1 MPEALTRPVCRLK
14 RLRFVSL
21 LSAFFPTRS
30 CSGNGRG
37 VREKGER
44 EDFLLS
50 VRFSSFQPH
59 RMPLRSK
66 ISASSPVRNRYSQST
81 GSNGVPDSNASFDV
95 LAERLL
101 QRLCLTADF
110 RNGFLKTVDAT
121 VNGLS
126 CANKTRIQNL
136 CLVLLRSIPD
146 SELSG
151 NLRLIEKLLS
161 VAAVLLRSVPQ
172 DGALFES
179 ETQSLLQAMLENEAE
194 LTRIY
199 RTHQQQS
206 GLNALV
212 LLSGFYAA
220 VQNNR
225 DEPQTAAFGRLL
237 FVRHSFFAFVAST
250 STTTL
255 LRTLTI
261 VRVFPQE
268 KSPVRLFLSPA
279 VFAPVFHSRLHGQ
292 PLSFVNALPHIE
304 TPVTRDGKLLRLLK
318 QAGLV
323 GATHRVRRWTDA
335 GRSTVESLWELRR
348 AVVRRLFTLVTS
360 ETAAVLHGAAYDFLQ
375 LESDAQRVIAAP
387 GSSGELKSTSKTPA
401 PEVLCHPVMNG
412 AVAGVGLPSW
422 ANAVL
427 VRALARVDE
436 TVKTDHCIR
445 HFFVIELETQ
455 DNIRV
460 ASASKNLPKT
470 PSEPVDSRTEFLS
483 ALNRTLETETADRHF
498 LPALPAGLFVPARL
512 FATPPVLWLAPL
524 EALGLAVTCT
534 RPKAT
539 VTPFEEK
546 EGTSLPS
553 RLKESHPCEPGVLFP
568 FFDSVG
574 TARWWLEQ
582 IGERSHTNGEQ
593 ASRRRLLK
601 HFLLTDVMA
610 RLLRILV
617 LQAHHADQSV
627 GHRILGQTAA
637 LADTPTSQ
645 TLQRELKKFLP
656 VQHFRKVCA
665 ASFAEL
671 AHGFLAHNL
680 QHKGRTDVATG
691 LEAVIEAQKR
701 QLASARSKRL
711 KRIATRPDP

>member
-1 MPEALTRPVCRLK
+1 
-14 RLRFVSL
+14 
-21 LSAFFPTRS
+21 
-30 CSGNGRG
+30 
-37 VREKGER
+37 
-44 EDFLLS
+44 
-50 VRFSSFQPH
+50 
-59 RMPLRSK
+59 MPLRPK

-110 RNGFLKTVDAT
+110 RNGFLKTMDAAL
-121 VNGLS
+121 NGLS
-126 CANKTRIQNL
+126 CADKTRIQNL

-172 DGALFES
+172 DGALFDA
-179 ETQSLLQAMLENEAE
+179 ETQSLLQAMFENEVE

-199 RTHQQQS
+199 RTHQRS

-220 VQNNR
+220 VQTNR

-268 KSPVRLFLSPA
+268 KSPVRLFLSPEF
-279 VFAPVFHSRLHGQ
+279 FAPVFHSHLHSH
-292 PLSFVNALPHIE
+292 PLSFVNDLPHTTAPASRVRE
-304 TPVTRDGKLLRLLK
+304 LLQLLSH
-318 QAGLV
+318 AGLV

-335 GRSTVESLWELRR
+335 GRLTVESLWELRR
-348 AVVRRLFTLVTS
+348 ASVRRLFSLVTS
-360 ETAAVLHGAAYDFLQ
+360 ETAAALHDAAFDFLQ
-375 LESDAQRVIAAP
+375 LESDSESIIEAP
-387 GSSGELKSTSKTPA
+387 GSSGESKSTSKTPA

-427 VRALARVDE
+427 VRALGRVDE
-436 TVKTDHCIR
+436 AVRTDHCAR
-445 HFFVIELETQ
+445 RFFIIGHETQ
-455 DNIRV
+455 ANIRV
-460 ASASKNLPKT
+460 AAASENLFQT
-470 PSEPVDSRTEFLS
+470 PSKPVGSRTEFLS
-483 ALNRTLETETADRHF
+483 ALNRTLETKTVDRHF
-498 LPALPAGLFVPARL
+498 LPELPAGLFVPARF

-534 RPKAT
+534 RASAT
-539 VTPFEEK
+539 VTSLEEK
-546 EGTSLPS
+546 EETSPQP
-553 RLKESHPCEPGVLFP
+553 RFKESHPFESGVLFP

-574 TARWWLEQ
+574 TARLWLEQ

-637 LADTPTSQ
+637 LADTPMSE

-671 AHGFLAHNL
+671 AHGFLAHDL

-711 KRIATRPDP
+711 KRIAARPDP

>member
-1 MPEALTRPVCRLK
+1 
-14 RLRFVSL
+14 
-21 LSAFFPTRS
+21 
-30 CSGNGRG
+30 
-37 VREKGER
+37 
-44 EDFLLS
+44 
-50 VRFSSFQPH
+50 
-59 RMPLRSK
+59 MPLRPK

-110 RNGFLKTVDAT
+110 RNGFLKTMDAAL
-121 VNGLS
+121 NGLS
-126 CANKTRIQNL
+126 CADKTRIQNL

-172 DGALFES
+172 DGALFDA
-179 ETQSLLQAMLENEAE
+179 ETQSLLQAMLENEVE

-199 RTHQQQS
+199 RTHQRS

-220 VQNNR
+220 VQTNR

-237 FVRHSFFAFVAST
+237 FVRHSFFAFVSST

-268 KSPVRLFLSPA
+268 KSPVRLFLSPEF
-279 VFAPVFHSRLHGQ
+279 FAPIFHSHLHSH
-292 PLSFVNALPHIE
+292 PLSFVNDLPHTNAPASRE
-304 TPVTRDGKLLRLLK
+304 RELLQLLSH
-318 QAGLV
+318 AGLV

-335 GRSTVESLWELRR
+335 GRLTVESLWELRR

-360 ETAAVLHGAAYDFLQ
+360 ETAAALHGAAYDFLQ

-427 VRALARVDE
+427 VRALTRVNE
-436 TVKTDHCIR
+436 AVRTDHCAR
-445 HFFVIELETQ
+445 RFFVIGLKPQ

-460 ASASKNLPKT
+460 ASASDNLSQT
-470 PSEPVDSRTEFLS
+470 LSESVGSCAEFLS
-483 ALNRTLETETADRHF
+483 VLNKTLETKTADRHF
-498 LPALPAGLFVPARL
+498 LPELPAGLFVPARF

-534 RPKAT
+534 RASAT
-539 VTPFEEK
+539 VTSLEEK
-546 EGTSLPS
+546 EETSPQP
-553 RLKESHPCEPGVLFP
+553 RFKESHPFESGVLFP

-637 LADTPTSQ
+637 LADTPTSE

-711 KRIATRPDP
+711 KRIAARPDP

>member
-1 MPEALTRPVCRLK
+1 
-14 RLRFVSL
+14 
-21 LSAFFPTRS
+21 
-30 CSGNGRG
+30 
-37 VREKGER
+37 
-44 EDFLLS
+44 
-50 VRFSSFQPH
+50 
-59 RMPLRSK
+59 MPLRSK

-110 RNGFLKTVDAT
+110 RNGFLKTMDAAL
-121 VNGLS
+121 NGLC
-126 CANKTRIQNL
+126 CADKTRIQNL

-151 NLRLIEKLLS
+151 NLLLIEKLLS
-161 VAAVLLRSVPQ
+161 VSAVLLRSVPQ
-172 DGALFES
+172 DGALFDA

-199 RTHQQQS
+199 RTHQRS

-268 KSPVRLFLSPA
+268 KSPVRLFLSPEF
-279 VFAPVFHSRLHGQ
+279 FAPVFHSHLHSH
-292 PLSFVNALPHIE
+292 PLSFVNDLPHTNVPASRVRE
-304 TPVTRDGKLLRLLK
+304 LLQLLSH
-318 QAGLV
+318 AGLV

-335 GRSTVESLWELRR
+335 GRLTVESLWELRR

-360 ETAAVLHGAAYDFLQ
+360 ETAAALHGAAYDFLQ

-460 ASASKNLPKT
+460 ASASENLFQT
-470 PSEPVDSRTEFLS
+470 PSKPVGSRTEFLS
-483 ALNRTLETETADRHF
+483 ALNRTLETKTVDRHF
-498 LPALPAGLFVPARL
+498 LPELPAGLFVPARF
-512 FATPPVLWLAPL
+512 FATPPALWLAPL

-539 VTPFEEK
+539 VTPYEEK

-637 LADTPTSQ
+637 LADTPMSE

-671 AHGFLAHNL
+671 AHGFLAHDL

-711 KRIATRPDP
+711 KRIAARPDP

>member
-1 MPEALTRPVCRLK
+1 
-14 RLRFVSL
+14 
-21 LSAFFPTRS
+21 
-30 CSGNGRG
+30 
-37 VREKGER
+37 
-44 EDFLLS
+44 
-50 VRFSSFQPH
+50 
-59 RMPLRSK
+59 MPLRPK
-66 ISASSPVRNRYSQST
+66 ISVFSPVRSRHFLTNDLIGES
-81 GSNGVPDSNASFDV
+81 DSKASFDV

-172 DGALFES
+172 DSALFES

-199 RTHQQQS
+199 RTHQQRS

-304 TPVTRDGKLLRLLK
+304 TPVTRDGELLRLLK

-335 GRSTVESLWELRR
+335 GRLTVESLWELRR

-360 ETAAVLHGAAYDFLQ
+360 ETAAALHGAAYDFLQ

-387 GSSGELKSTSKTPA
+387 GSSGELKSTSETPA

-637 LADTPTSQ
+637 LADTPTSE

-671 AHGFLAHNL
+671 AHGFLAHDL

-711 KRIATRPDP
+711 KRIAARPDP

>member
-1 MPEALTRPVCRLK
+1 
-14 RLRFVSL
+14 
-21 LSAFFPTRS
+21 
-30 CSGNGRG
+30 
-37 VREKGER
+37 
-44 EDFLLS
+44 
-50 VRFSSFQPH
+50 
-59 RMPLRSK
+59 MPLRPK
-66 ISASSPVRNRYSQST
+66 ISVFSPVRSRHFLTNDLIGES
-81 GSNGVPDSNASFDV
+81 DSKTSFDV

-110 RNGFLKTVDAT
+110 RNGFLKTMDAAL
-121 VNGLS
+121 NGLC
-126 CANKTRIQNL
+126 CADKTRIQNL

-146 SELSG
+146 SELSS
-151 NLRLIEKLLS
+151 NLRLIEKLLFL
-161 VAAVLLRSVPQ
+161 VVVLLRSVPQ
-172 DGALFES
+172 DGALFDA

-199 RTHQQQS
+199 RTHQRS

-268 KSPVRLFLSPA
+268 KSPVRLFLSPEF
-279 VFAPVFHSRLHGQ
+279 FAPVFHSHLHSH
-292 PLSFVNALPHIE
+292 PLSFVNDLPHTNAPASRVRE
-304 TPVTRDGKLLRLLK
+304 LLQLLSH
-318 QAGLV
+318 AGLV

-335 GRSTVESLWELRR
+335 GRLTVESLWELRR
-348 AVVRRLFTLVTS
+348 ASVRRLFSLVTS
-360 ETAAVLHGAAYDFLQ
+360 ETAAALHDAAYDFLQ
-375 LESDAQRVIAAP
+375 LESDSESIIEAP
-387 GSSGELKSTSKTPA
+387 GSSGESKSTSKTPA

-470 PSEPVDSRTEFLS
+470 PSEPVGSRTEFLS
-483 ALNRTLETETADRHF
+483 ALNRTLETKTVDRHF
-498 LPALPAGLFVPARL
+498 LPELPAGLFVPARF

-539 VTPFEEK
+539 VTPFEDK
-546 EGTSLPS
+546 EETSPQP
-553 RLKESHPCEPGVLFP
+553 RFKESHPCEPGVLFP

-574 TARWWLEQ
+574 TARWWLE
-582 IGERSHTNGEQ
+582 
-593 ASRRRLLK
+593 
-601 HFLLTDVMA
+601 
-610 RLLRILV
+610 
-617 LQAHHADQSV
+617 
-627 GHRILGQTAA
+627 
-637 LADTPTSQ
+637 
-645 TLQRELKKFLP
+645 
-656 VQHFRKVCA
+656 
-665 ASFAEL
+665 
-671 AHGFLAHNL
+671 
-680 QHKGRTDVATG
+680 
-691 LEAVIEAQKR
+691 
-701 QLASARSKRL
+701 
-711 KRIATRPDP
+711 

>member
-66 ISASSPVRNRYSQST
+66 ISASSPVRSRYSQST

-101 QRLCLTADF
+101 QRLCLTADV
-110 RNGFLKTVDAT
+110 RNGFLKTMDAAL
-121 VNGLS
+121 NGLC
-126 CANKTRIQNL
+126 CADKTRIQNL

-151 NLRLIEKLLS
+151 NLLLIEKLLS
-161 VAAVLLRSVPQ
+161 VSAVLLRSVPQ
-172 DGALFES
+172 DGALFDA

-199 RTHQQQS
+199 RTHQRS

-335 GRSTVESLWELRR
+335 GRLTVESLWELRR

-360 ETAAVLHGAAYDFLQ
+360 ETAAVLHDAAYDFLQ

-387 GSSGELKSTSKTPA
+387 GSSGESKSTSKTAA
-401 PEVLCHPVMNG
+401 PEVLCLPVLNG
-412 AVAGVGLPSW
+412 AVAGVGLPAW

-427 VRALARVDE
+427 VRALTRVNE
-436 TVKTDHCIR
+436 AVRTDHCAR
-445 HFFVIELETQ
+445 RFFVIGLEPQ

-460 ASASKNLPKT
+460 ASASDNLSQT
-470 PSEPVDSRTEFLS
+470 LSESVGSCAEFLS
-483 ALNRTLETETADRHF
+483 VLNKTLETKTADRHF
-498 LPALPAGLFVPARL
+498 LPALPAGLFVPARF
-512 FATPPVLWLAPL
+512 FATPPALWLAPL

-539 VTPFEEK
+539 VTPYEEK

-637 LADTPTSQ
+637 LADTPMSE

-671 AHGFLAHNL
+671 AHGFLAHGL

-711 KRIATRPDP
+711 KRIAARPDP

>member
-1 MPEALTRPVCRLK
+1 
-14 RLRFVSL
+14 
-21 LSAFFPTRS
+21 
-30 CSGNGRG
+30 
-37 VREKGER
+37 
-44 EDFLLS
+44 
-50 VRFSSFQPH
+50 
-59 RMPLRSK
+59 MPLRPK

-110 RNGFLKTVDAT
+110 RNGFLKTMDAAL
-121 VNGLS
+121 NGLS
-126 CANKTRIQNL
+126 CADKTRIQNL

-172 DGALFES
+172 DGALFDA
-179 ETQSLLQAMLENEAE
+179 ETQSLLQAMLENEVE

-199 RTHQQQS
+199 RTHQRS

-220 VQNNR
+220 VQTNR

-237 FVRHSFFAFVAST
+237 FVRHSFFAFVSST

-268 KSPVRLFLSPA
+268 KSPVRLFLSPEF
-279 VFAPVFHSRLHGQ
+279 FAPVFHSHLHSH
-292 PLSFVNALPHIE
+292 PLSFVNDLPHTNVPASRVRE
-304 TPVTRDGKLLRLLK
+304 LLQLLSH
-318 QAGLV
+318 AGLV

-335 GRSTVESLWELRR
+335 GRLTVESLWELRR

-360 ETAAVLHGAAYDFLQ
+360 ETAAALHGAAYDFLQ

-387 GSSGELKSTSKTPA
+387 GSSGESKSTSKTAA

-436 TVKTDHCIR
+436 AVRTDHCAR
-445 HFFVIELETQ
+445 RFFVIELETQ

-460 ASASKNLPKT
+460 ASASKNLFQT
-470 PSEPVDSRTEFLS
+470 PSKPVGSLTKFLS

-512 FATPPVLWLAPL
+512 FATPPALWLAPL

-534 RPKAT
+534 RASAT
-539 VTPFEEK
+539 VTSLEEK
-546 EGTSLPS
+546 EETSPQP
-553 RLKESHPCEPGVLFP
+553 RFKESHPFESGVLFP

-637 LADTPTSQ
+637 LADTPTSE

-671 AHGFLAHNL
+671 AHGFLAHDL

-711 KRIATRPDP
+711 KRIAARPDP

>member
-1 MPEALTRPVCRLK
+1 
-14 RLRFVSL
+14 
-21 LSAFFPTRS
+21 
-30 CSGNGRG
+30 
-37 VREKGER
+37 
-44 EDFLLS
+44 
-50 VRFSSFQPH
+50 
-59 RMPLRSK
+59 MPLRSK
-66 ISASSPVRNRYSQST
+66 ISASSPVRSRHFLTNDLIGES
-81 GSNGVPDSNASFDV
+81 DSKTSFDV

-110 RNGFLKTVDAT
+110 RNGFLKTMDAAL
-121 VNGLS
+121 NGLC
-126 CANKTRIQNL
+126 CADKTRIQNL

-151 NLRLIEKLLS
+151 NLRLIEKLLFL
-161 VAAVLLRSVPQ
+161 VVVLLRSVPQ
-172 DGALFES
+172 DGALFDV

-199 RTHQQQS
+199 RTHQRS

-268 KSPVRLFLSPA
+268 KSPVRLFLSPEF
-279 VFAPVFHSRLHGQ
+279 FAPVFHSHLHSH
-292 PLSFVNALPHIE
+292 PLSFVNDLPHTTAPASRVRE
-304 TPVTRDGKLLRLLK
+304 LLQLLSH
-318 QAGLV
+318 AGLV

-335 GRSTVESLWELRR
+335 GRLTVESLWELRR
-348 AVVRRLFTLVTS
+348 ASVRRLFSLVTS
-360 ETAAVLHGAAYDFLQ
+360 ETAAALHDAAFDFLQ
-375 LESDAQRVIAAP
+375 LESDSESIIEAP
-387 GSSGELKSTSKTPA
+387 GSSGESKSTSKTPA
-401 PEVLCHPVMNG
+401 PEVLCHPVMSG

-498 LPALPAGLFVPARL
+498 LPALPTGLFVPARL

-617 LQAHHADQSV
+617 LHARQADQSV

-637 LADTPTSQ
+637 LADTPTSE

-671 AHGFLAHNL
+671 AHGFLANDL

-711 KRIATRPDP
+711 KRIAARPDP

>member
-1 MPEALTRPVCRLK
+1 
-14 RLRFVSL
+14 
-21 LSAFFPTRS
+21 
-30 CSGNGRG
+30 
-37 VREKGER
+37 
-44 EDFLLS
+44 
-50 VRFSSFQPH
+50 
-59 RMPLRSK
+59 MPLRPK
-66 ISASSPVRNRYSQST
+66 ISVFSPVRSRHFLTNDLIGES
-81 GSNGVPDSNASFDV
+81 DSKTSFDV

-101 QRLCLTADF
+101 QRLCLTANF
-110 RNGFLKTVDAT
+110 RNGFLKTMDAAL
-121 VNGLS
+121 NGLC
-126 CANKTRIQNL
+126 CADKTRIQNL

-172 DGALFES
+172 DSALFDA

-199 RTHQQQS
+199 RTHQRS
-206 GLNALV
+206 GLNALA

-250 STTTL
+250 STTAL
-255 LRTLTI
+255 LRTFTI

-268 KSPVRLFLSPA
+268 KSPVRLFLSPEF
-279 VFAPVFHSRLHGQ
+279 FAPVFHSHLHSH
-292 PLSFVNALPHIE
+292 PLSFVNDLPHTNAPASRE
-304 TPVTRDGKLLRLLK
+304 KELLQLLSH
-318 QAGLV
+318 AGLV
-323 GATHRVRRWTDA
+323 GATHRARRWTDA
-335 GRSTVESLWELRR
+335 GRLTVESLWELRR

-360 ETAAVLHGAAYDFLQ
+360 ETAAALHGAAYDFLQ

-512 FATPPVLWLAPL
+512 FATPPALWLAPL

-534 RPKAT
+534 RASAT
-539 VTPFEEK
+539 VTSLEEK
-546 EGTSLPS
+546 EETSPQP
-553 RLKESHPCEPGVLFP
+553 RFKESHPFESGVLFP

-610 RLLRILV
+610 RLLRILE

-637 LADTPTSQ
+637 LADTPMSE

-671 AHGFLAHNL
+671 AHGFLAHDL

-711 KRIATRPDP
+711 KRIAARPDP

>member
-66 ISASSPVRNRYSQST
+66 ISASSPVRSRYSQST

-151 NLRLIEKLLS
+151 NLLLIEKLLS
-161 VAAVLLRSVPQ
+161 VSAVLLRSVPQ
-172 DGALFES
+172 DGALFDA

-199 RTHQQQS
+199 RTHQRS

-268 KSPVRLFLSPA
+268 KSPVRLFLSPEF
-279 VFAPVFHSRLHGQ
+279 FAPVFHSHLHSH
-292 PLSFVNALPHIE
+292 PLSFVNDLPHTNAPASRVRE
-304 TPVTRDGKLLRLLK
+304 LLQLLSH
-318 QAGLV
+318 AGLV

-335 GRSTVESLWELRR
+335 GRLTVESLWELRR

-360 ETAAVLHGAAYDFLQ
+360 ETAAALHGASYDFLQ

-387 GSSGELKSTSKTPA
+387 GSPGESKSTSKTPA

-436 TVKTDHCIR
+436 TVRTDHCAR
-445 HFFVIELETQ
+445 RFFVIELETQ

-460 ASASKNLPKT
+460 AAASENLPKT
-470 PSEPVDSRTEFLS
+470 PSEPVGSRTEFLS
-483 ALNRTLETETADRHF
+483 ALNRTLETKTVDRHF
-498 LPALPAGLFVPARL
+498 LPELPAGLFVPARL
-512 FATPPVLWLAPL
+512 FATPPALWLAPL

-534 RPKAT
+534 RASAT
-539 VTPFEEK
+539 VTSLEEK
-546 EGTSLPS
+546 EETSPQP
-553 RLKESHPCEPGVLFP
+553 RFKESHPFESGVLFP

-617 LQAHHADQSV
+617 LQAHHTDQSV

-637 LADTPTSQ
+637 LADTPTSE

>member
-1 MPEALTRPVCRLK
+1 
-14 RLRFVSL
+14 
-21 LSAFFPTRS
+21 
-30 CSGNGRG
+30 
-37 VREKGER
+37 
-44 EDFLLS
+44 
-50 VRFSSFQPH
+50 
-59 RMPLRSK
+59 MPLRSK
-66 ISASSPVRNRYSQST
+66 ISASSPVRSRHFLTNDLIGES
-81 GSNGVPDSNASFDV
+81 DSKASFDV

-101 QRLCLTADF
+101 QRLCLTANF
-110 RNGFLKTVDAT
+110 RNGFLKTMDAAL
-121 VNGLS
+121 NGLC
-126 CANKTRIQNL
+126 CADKTRIQNL

-151 NLRLIEKLLS
+151 NLLLIEKLLFL
-161 VAAVLLRSVPQ
+161 VVVLLRSVPQ
-172 DGALFES
+172 DGALFDA

-199 RTHQQQS
+199 RTHQRS

-261 VRVFPQE
+261 VRIFPQE
-268 KSPVRLFLSPA
+268 KSPVRLFLSPEF
-279 VFAPVFHSRLHGQ
+279 FAPVFHSHLHSH
-292 PLSFVNALPHIE
+292 PLSFVNDLPHTNVPASRVRE
-304 TPVTRDGKLLRLLK
+304 LLQLLSH
-318 QAGLV
+318 AGLV

-335 GRSTVESLWELRR
+335 GRLTVESLWELRR

-360 ETAAVLHGAAYDFLQ
+360 ETAAALHGASYDFLQ

-387 GSSGELKSTSKTPA
+387 GSSGESKSTSKTAA

-436 TVKTDHCIR
+436 AVRTDHCAR
-445 HFFVIELETQ
+445 RFFVIELETQ

-460 ASASKNLPKT
+460 ASASKNLFQT
-470 PSEPVDSRTEFLS
+470 PSKPVGSLTKFLS

-512 FATPPVLWLAPL
+512 FATPPALWLAPL

-534 RPKAT
+534 RASAT
-539 VTPFEEK
+539 VTSLEEK
-546 EGTSLPS
+546 EETSPQP
-553 RLKESHPCEPGVLFP
+553 RFKESHPFESGVLFP

-637 LADTPTSQ
+637 LADTPTSE

>member
-1 MPEALTRPVCRLK
+1 
-14 RLRFVSL
+14 
-21 LSAFFPTRS
+21 
-30 CSGNGRG
+30 
-37 VREKGER
+37 
-44 EDFLLS
+44 
-50 VRFSSFQPH
+50 
-59 RMPLRSK
+59 MPLRPK
-66 ISASSPVRNRYSQST
+66 ISVFSPVRSRHFLTNDLIGES
-81 GSNGVPDSNASFDV
+81 DSKASFDV

-101 QRLCLTADF
+101 QRLCLTANF
-110 RNGFLKTVDAT
+110 RNGFLKTMDAAL
-121 VNGLS
+121 NGLC
-126 CANKTRIQNL
+126 CADKTRIQNL
-136 CLVLLRSIPD
+136 CLVLLRSIQD

-172 DGALFES
+172 DCALFDA

-199 RTHQQQS
+199 RTHQRS

-225 DEPQTAAFGRLL
+225 DEPQTAAFSRLL

-261 VRVFPQE
+261 VRLSPQE
-268 KSPVRLFLSPA
+268 KSPVRLFLSPEA
-279 VFAPVFHSRLHGQ
+279 FAPVFQRRLQGQ

-304 TPVTRDGKLLRLLK
+304 TPVTRDGELLRLLK
-318 QAGLV
+318 QTGLV

-335 GRSTVESLWELRR
+335 GRLTVESLWELRR

-427 VRALARVDE
+427 VRALGRVDE
-436 TVKTDHCIR
+436 AVRTDHCAR
-445 HFFVIELETQ
+445 RFFIIGLETQ
-455 DNIRV
+455 ANIRV
-460 ASASKNLPKT
+460 AAASENLPKT
-470 PSEPVDSRTEFLS
+470 PSEPVDFRTEFLS

-512 FATPPVLWLAPL
+512 FATPPALWLAPL

-534 RPKAT
+534 RASAT
-539 VTPFEEK
+539 VTSLEEK
-546 EGTSLPS
+546 EETSPQP
-553 RLKESHPCEPGVLFP
+553 RFKESHPFESGVLFP

-617 LQAHHADQSV
+617 LHARQADQSV

-637 LADTPTSQ
+637 LANTPTSE

-671 AHGFLAHNL
+671 AHGFLAHDL

-701 QLASARSKRL
+701 QLANARSKRL
-711 KRIATRPDP
+711 KRIAARPDP

>member
-1 MPEALTRPVCRLK
+1 
-14 RLRFVSL
+14 
-21 LSAFFPTRS
+21 
-30 CSGNGRG
+30 
-37 VREKGER
+37 
-44 EDFLLS
+44 
-50 VRFSSFQPH
+50 
-59 RMPLRSK
+59 MPLRSK
-66 ISASSPVRNRYSQST
+66 ISASSPVRSRHFLTNDLIGES
-81 GSNGVPDSNASFDV
+81 DSKASFDV

-110 RNGFLKTVDAT
+110 RNGFLKTMDAAL
-121 VNGLS
+121 NGLC
-126 CANKTRIQNL
+126 CADKTRIQNL

-151 NLRLIEKLLS
+151 NLLLIEKLLS
-161 VAAVLLRSVPQ
+161 VSAVLLRSVPQ
-172 DGALFES
+172 DGALFDA
-179 ETQSLLQAMLENEAE
+179 ETQSLLQAMLENEVE

-199 RTHQQQS
+199 RTHQRS

-268 KSPVRLFLSPA
+268 KSPVRLFLSPEF
-279 VFAPVFHSRLHGQ
+279 FAPVFHSHLHSH
-292 PLSFVNALPHIE
+292 PLSFVNDLPHTNAPASRVRE
-304 TPVTRDGKLLRLLK
+304 LLQLLSH
-318 QAGLV
+318 AGLV

-335 GRSTVESLWELRR
+335 GRLTVESLWELRR

-360 ETAAVLHGAAYDFLQ
+360 ETAAALHGASYDFLQ

-387 GSSGELKSTSKTPA
+387 GSSGESKSTSKTAA

-436 TVKTDHCIR
+436 AVRTDHCAR
-445 HFFVIELETQ
+445 RFFVIELETQ

-460 ASASKNLPKT
+460 ASASKNLFQT
-470 PSEPVDSRTEFLS
+470 PSKPVGSLTKFLS

-498 LPALPAGLFVPARL
+498 LPALPAGLFVPARF
-512 FATPPVLWLAPL
+512 FATPPTLWLSPL

-534 RPKAT
+534 RASAT
-539 VTPFEEK
+539 VTPVDEK
-546 EGTSLPS
+546 EEISPPP
-553 RLKESHPCEPGVLFP
+553 RLKERHPCESGVLFP

-574 TARWWLEQ
+574 AARWWLEQ
-582 IGERSHTNGEQ
+582 IGEHDHTNGEQ

-617 LQAHHADQSV
+617 LQAHHANQSV

-637 LADTPTSQ
+637 LADTSTSE

-671 AHGFLAHNL
+671 AHGFLAHDL

-701 QLASARSKRL
+701 QLANARSKRL
-711 KRIATRPDP
+711 KRIGARPDP

>member
-110 RNGFLKTVDAT
+110 RNGFLKTMDAAL
-121 VNGLS
+121 NGLS
-126 CANKTRIQNL
+126 CADKTRIQNL

-172 DGALFES
+172 DGALFDA
-179 ETQSLLQAMLENEAE
+179 ETQSLLQAMLENEVE

-199 RTHQQQS
+199 RTHQRS

-220 VQNNR
+220 VQTNR

-268 KSPVRLFLSPA
+268 KSPVRLFLSPEF
-279 VFAPVFHSRLHGQ
+279 FAPVFHSHLHSH
-292 PLSFVNALPHIE
+292 PLSFVNDLPHTNAPASRVRE
-304 TPVTRDGKLLRLLK
+304 LLQLLSH
-318 QAGLV
+318 AGLV

-335 GRSTVESLWELRR
+335 GRLTVESLWELRR
-348 AVVRRLFTLVTS
+348 ASVRRLFSLVTS
-360 ETAAVLHGAAYDFLQ
+360 ETAAALHDAAFDFLQ
-375 LESDAQRVIAAP
+375 LESDSESIIGAP
-387 GSSGELKSTSKTPA
+387 GSSGESKSTSKTPA

-412 AVAGVGLPSW
+412 AVAGVGLPSC

-483 ALNRTLETETADRHF
+483 ALNRTLETETVDRHF
-498 LPALPAGLFVPARL
+498 LPELPAGLFVPARF

-539 VTPFEEK
+539 VTPFEDK
-546 EGTSLPS
+546 EETSPQP
-553 RLKESHPCEPGVLFP
+553 RFKESHPCEPGVLFP

-610 RLLRILV
+610 RLLRILE

-627 GHRILGQTAA
+627 GHRILSQTAA
-637 LADTPTSQ
+637 LADTPMSE

-671 AHGFLAHNL
+671 AHGFLAHDL

-701 QLASARSKRL
+701 QLANARSKRL
-711 KRIATRPDP
+711 RRIAARPDP

>member
-66 ISASSPVRNRYSQST
+66 ISASSPVRSRYSQST

-151 NLRLIEKLLS
+151 NLLLIEKLLS
-161 VAAVLLRSVPQ
+161 VSAVLLRSVPQ
-172 DGALFES
+172 DGALFDA

-199 RTHQQQS
+199 RTHQRS

-225 DEPQTAAFGRLL
+225 DEPQKAAFGRLL

-250 STTTL
+250 STTAL
-255 LRTLTI
+255 LRTFTI

-268 KSPVRLFLSPA
+268 KSPVRLFLSPEF
-279 VFAPVFHSRLHGQ
+279 FAPVFHSHLHSH
-292 PLSFVNALPHIE
+292 PLSFVNDLPHTNAPASRE
-304 TPVTRDGKLLRLLK
+304 KELLQLLSH
-318 QAGLV
+318 AGLV
-323 GATHRVRRWTDA
+323 GATHRARRWTDA
-335 GRSTVESLWELRR
+335 GRLTVERLWELRR
-348 AVVRRLFTLVTS
+348 AVVRRHFTLVTS
-360 ETAAVLHGAAYDFLQ
+360 ETAAALHGASYDFLQ

-387 GSSGELKSTSKTPA
+387 GSPGESKSTSKTPA

-436 TVKTDHCIR
+436 TVRTDHCAR
-445 HFFVIELETQ
+445 RFFVIELETQ

-460 ASASKNLPKT
+460 ASASKNLFQT
-470 PSEPVDSRTEFLS
+470 PSKPVGSLTKFLS

-512 FATPPVLWLAPL
+512 FATPPALWLAPL

-534 RPKAT
+534 RASAT
-539 VTPFEEK
+539 VTSLEEK
-546 EGTSLPS
+546 EETSPQP
-553 RLKESHPCEPGVLFP
+553 RFKESHPFESGVLFP

-637 LADTPTSQ
+637 LADTPTSE

-671 AHGFLAHNL
+671 AHGFLAHDL

-701 QLASARSKRL
+701 QLANARSKRL
-711 KRIATRPDP
+711 KRIGARPDP

>member
-1 MPEALTRPVCRLK
+1 
-14 RLRFVSL
+14 
-21 LSAFFPTRS
+21 
-30 CSGNGRG
+30 
-37 VREKGER
+37 
-44 EDFLLS
+44 
-50 VRFSSFQPH
+50 
-59 RMPLRSK
+59 MPLRSK
-66 ISASSPVRNRYSQST
+66 ISASSPVRSRHFLTNDLIGES
-81 GSNGVPDSNASFDV
+81 DSKASFDV

-101 QRLCLTADF
+101 QRLCLTANF
-110 RNGFLKTVDAT
+110 RNGFLKTMDAAL
-121 VNGLS
+121 NGLC
-126 CANKTRIQNL
+126 CADKTRIQNL

-151 NLRLIEKLLS
+151 NLRLIEKLLFL
-161 VAAVLLRSVPQ
+161 VVVLLRSVPQ
-172 DGALFES
+172 DGALFDA

-199 RTHQQQS
+199 RTNQRS

-304 TPVTRDGKLLRLLK
+304 TPVTRDGELLRLLK

-335 GRSTVESLWELRR
+335 GRLTVESLWELRR

-460 ASASKNLPKT
+460 AAASENLPKT
-470 PSEPVDSRTEFLS
+470 PSKPVGSRTEFLS
-483 ALNRTLETETADRHF
+483 ALNRTLETKTVDRHF
-498 LPALPAGLFVPARL
+498 LPELPAGLFVPARF

-637 LADTPTSQ
+637 LADTPTSE

-671 AHGFLAHNL
+671 AHGFLAHDL

-711 KRIATRPDP
+711 KRIAARPDP

>member
-1 MPEALTRPVCRLK
+1 
-14 RLRFVSL
+14 
-21 LSAFFPTRS
+21 
-30 CSGNGRG
+30 
-37 VREKGER
+37 
-44 EDFLLS
+44 
-50 VRFSSFQPH
+50 
-59 RMPLRSK
+59 MPLRSK
-66 ISASSPVRNRYSQST
+66 ISASSPVRSRHFLTNDLIGES
-81 GSNGVPDSNASFDV
+81 DSKTSFDV

-110 RNGFLKTVDAT
+110 RNGFLKTMDAAL
-121 VNGLS
+121 NGLS

-172 DGALFES
+172 DSALFDA
-179 ETQSLLQAMLENEAE
+179 ETQSLLQAMLENEVE

-199 RTHQQQS
+199 RTHQHRS

-304 TPVTRDGKLLRLLK
+304 TPVTRDGELLRLLK

-335 GRSTVESLWELRR
+335 GRLTVESLWELRR
-348 AVVRRLFTLVTS
+348 ASVRRLFSLVTS
-360 ETAAVLHGAAYDFLQ
+360 ETAAALHGAAYDFLQ

-637 LADTPTSQ
+637 LADTPTSE

-671 AHGFLAHNL
+671 AHGFLAHDL

-711 KRIATRPDP
+711 KRIAARPDP

>member
-1 MPEALTRPVCRLK
+1 
-14 RLRFVSL
+14 
-21 LSAFFPTRS
+21 
-30 CSGNGRG
+30 
-37 VREKGER
+37 
-44 EDFLLS
+44 
-50 VRFSSFQPH
+50 
-59 RMPLRSK
+59 MPLRSK
-66 ISASSPVRNRYSQST
+66 ISASSPVRSRHFLTNDLIGES
-81 GSNGVPDSNASFDV
+81 DSKASFDV

-101 QRLCLTADF
+101 QRLCLTANF
-110 RNGFLKTVDAT
+110 RNGFLKTMDAAL
-121 VNGLS
+121 NGLC
-126 CANKTRIQNL
+126 CADKTRIQNL

-172 DGALFES
+172 DSALFDA

-199 RTHQQQS
+199 RTHQRS

-261 VRVFPQE
+261 VRIFPQE
-268 KSPVRLFLSPA
+268 KSPVRLFLSPEF
-279 VFAPVFHSRLHGQ
+279 FAPVFHSHLHSH
-292 PLSFVNALPHIE
+292 PLSFVNDLPHTNVPASRVRE
-304 TPVTRDGKLLRLLK
+304 LLQLLSH
-318 QAGLV
+318 AGLV

-335 GRSTVESLWELRR
+335 GRLTVESLWELRR

-360 ETAAVLHGAAYDFLQ
+360 ETAAALHGASYDFLQ

-387 GSSGELKSTSKTPA
+387 GSSGESKSTSKTAA

-436 TVKTDHCIR
+436 AVRTDHCAR
-445 HFFVIELETQ
+445 RFFVIELETQ

-460 ASASKNLPKT
+460 ASASKNLFQT
-470 PSEPVDSRTEFLS
+470 PSKPVGSLTKFLS

-512 FATPPVLWLAPL
+512 FATPPALWLAPL
-524 EALGLAVTCT
+524 EALGFAVTCT
-534 RPKAT
+534 RASAT
-539 VTPFEEK
+539 VTSLEEK
-546 EGTSLPS
+546 EETSPQP
-553 RLKESHPCEPGVLFP
+553 RFKESHPFESGVLFP

-637 LADTPTSQ
+637 LADTPTSE

>member
-1 MPEALTRPVCRLK
+1 
-14 RLRFVSL
+14 
-21 LSAFFPTRS
+21 
-30 CSGNGRG
+30 
-37 VREKGER
+37 
-44 EDFLLS
+44 
-50 VRFSSFQPH
+50 
-59 RMPLRSK
+59 MPLRPK
-66 ISASSPVRNRYSQST
+66 ISVFSPVRSRHFLTNDLIGES
-81 GSNGVPDSNASFDV
+81 DSKTSFDV

-110 RNGFLKTVDAT
+110 RNGFLKTMDAAL
-121 VNGLS
+121 NGLC
-126 CANKTRIQNL
+126 CADKTRIQNL

-151 NLRLIEKLLS
+151 NLRLIEKLLFL
-161 VAAVLLRSVPQ
+161 VVVLLRSVPQ
-172 DGALFES
+172 DGALFDA

-199 RTHQQQS
+199 RTHQRS

-225 DEPQTAAFGRLL
+225 DEPQAAAFGRLL

-268 KSPVRLFLSPA
+268 KSPVRLFLSPEF
-279 VFAPVFHSRLHGQ
+279 FAPVFHSRLHSH
-292 PLSFVNALPHIE
+292 PLSFVNDLPHTTAPASRVRE
-304 TPVTRDGKLLRLLK
+304 LLQLLSH
-318 QAGLV
+318 AGLV

-335 GRSTVESLWELRR
+335 GRLTVESLWELRR
-348 AVVRRLFTLVTS
+348 ASVRRLFSLVTS
-360 ETAAVLHGAAYDFLQ
+360 ETAAALHDAAFDFLQ
-375 LESDAQRVIAAP
+375 LESDSESIIEAP
-387 GSSGELKSTSKTPA
+387 GSSGESKSTSKTPA

-427 VRALARVDE
+427 VRALGRVDE
-436 TVKTDHCIR
+436 AVRTDHCAR
-445 HFFVIELETQ
+445 RFFIIGLETQ
-455 DNIRV
+455 ANIRV
-460 ASASKNLPKT
+460 AAASENLFQT
-470 PSEPVDSRTEFLS
+470 PSKPVGSRTEFLS
-483 ALNRTLETETADRHF
+483 ALNRTLETKTVDRHF
-498 LPALPAGLFVPARL
+498 LPELPAGLFVPARF

-593 ASRRRLLK
+593 APRRRLLK

-637 LADTPTSQ
+637 LADTPTSE

-671 AHGFLAHNL
+671 AHGFLAHDL

-691 LEAVIEAQKR
+691 LESVIEAQKR

-711 KRIATRPDP
+711 KRIAARPDP

>member
-1 MPEALTRPVCRLK
+1 
-14 RLRFVSL
+14 
-21 LSAFFPTRS
+21 
-30 CSGNGRG
+30 
-37 VREKGER
+37 
-44 EDFLLS
+44 
-50 VRFSSFQPH
+50 
-59 RMPLRSK
+59 MPLRSK
-66 ISASSPVRNRYSQST
+66 ISASSPVRSRYSQST

-151 NLRLIEKLLS
+151 NLLLIEKLLS
-161 VAAVLLRSVPQ
+161 VSAVLLRSVPQ
-172 DGALFES
+172 DGALFDA

-199 RTHQQQS
+199 RTHQRS

-225 DEPQTAAFGRLL
+225 DEPQKAAFGRLL

-250 STTTL
+250 STTAL
-255 LRTLTI
+255 LRTFTI

-268 KSPVRLFLSPA
+268 KSPVRLFLSPEF
-279 VFAPVFHSRLHGQ
+279 FAPVFHSHLHSH
-292 PLSFVNALPHIE
+292 PLSFVNDLPHTNAPASRE
-304 TPVTRDGKLLRLLK
+304 KELLQLLSH
-318 QAGLV
+318 AGLV

-335 GRSTVESLWELRR
+335 GRLTVESLWELRR

-360 ETAAVLHGAAYDFLQ
+360 ETAAALHGASYDFLQ

-387 GSSGELKSTSKTPA
+387 GSPGESKSTSKTPA

-436 TVKTDHCIR
+436 TVRTDHCAR
-445 HFFVIELETQ
+445 RFFVIELETQ

-460 ASASKNLPKT
+460 ASASKNLFQT
-470 PSEPVDSRTEFLS
+470 PSKPVGSLTKFLS

-512 FATPPVLWLAPL
+512 FATPPALWLAPL

-534 RPKAT
+534 RASAT
-539 VTPFEEK
+539 VTSLEEK
-546 EGTSLPS
+546 EETSPQP
-553 RLKESHPCEPGVLFP
+553 RFKESHPFESGVLFP

-637 LADTPTSQ
+637 LADTPTSE

-671 AHGFLAHNL
+671 AHGFLAHDL

-701 QLASARSKRL
+701 QLANARSKRL
-711 KRIATRPDP
+711 KRIGARPDP

>member
-1 MPEALTRPVCRLK
+1 
-14 RLRFVSL
+14 
-21 LSAFFPTRS
+21 
-30 CSGNGRG
+30 
-37 VREKGER
+37 
-44 EDFLLS
+44 
-50 VRFSSFQPH
+50 
-59 RMPLRSK
+59 MPLRSK

-110 RNGFLKTVDAT
+110 RNRFLKTVDAT

-323 GATHRVRRWTDA
+323 GATYRVRRWTDA
-335 GRSTVESLWELRR
+335 GRLTVESLWELRR

-360 ETAAVLHGAAYDFLQ
+360 ETAAALHGAAYDFLQ

-422 ANAVL
+422 DNAVL
-427 VRALARVDE
+427 VRALVRVDE
-436 TVKTDHCIR
+436 TVRTDHCAR
-445 HFFVIELETQ
+445 RFFVIELETQ

-637 LADTPTSQ
+637 LADTPTSE

>member
-66 ISASSPVRNRYSQST
+66 ISASSPVRSRYSQST

-151 NLRLIEKLLS
+151 NLLLIEKLLS
-161 VAAVLLRSVPQ
+161 VSAVLLRSVPQ
-172 DGALFES
+172 DGALFDA

-199 RTHQQQS
+199 RTHQRS

-304 TPVTRDGKLLRLLK
+304 TPVTRDGELLRLLK

-335 GRSTVESLWELRR
+335 GRLTVESLWELRR

-360 ETAAVLHGAAYDFLQ
+360 ETAAALHGAAYDFLQ

-387 GSSGELKSTSKTPA
+387 GSSGELKSTSETPA

-445 HFFVIELETQ
+445 HFFVIKLETQ

-637 LADTPTSQ
+637 LADTPTSE

-671 AHGFLAHNL
+671 AHGFLAHDL

-711 KRIATRPDP
+711 KRIAARPDP

>member
-21 LSAFFPTRS
+21 LSAFCPTRS

-66 ISASSPVRNRYSQST
+66 ISASSPVRSRYSQST

-110 RNGFLKTVDAT
+110 RNGFLKTMDAAL
-121 VNGLS
+121 NGLS
-126 CANKTRIQNL
+126 CADKTRIQNL

-172 DGALFES
+172 DSALFDA

-199 RTHQQQS
+199 RTHQRS

-268 KSPVRLFLSPA
+268 KSPVRLFLSPEF
-279 VFAPVFHSRLHGQ
+279 FAPVFHSHLHSH
-292 PLSFVNALPHIE
+292 PLSFVNDLPHTNVPASRVRE
-304 TPVTRDGKLLRLLK
+304 LLQLLSH
-318 QAGLV
+318 AGLV

-335 GRSTVESLWELRR
+335 GRLTVESLWELRR

-360 ETAAVLHGAAYDFLQ
+360 ETAAALHGASYDFLQ

-387 GSSGELKSTSKTPA
+387 GSSGEAKSTSKTAA

-436 TVKTDHCIR
+436 AVRTDHCAR
-445 HFFVIELETQ
+445 RFFVIELETQ

-483 ALNRTLETETADRHF
+483 ALNRTLETKTVDRHF
-498 LPALPAGLFVPARL
+498 LPELPAGLFVPARF

-539 VTPFEEK
+539 VTPFEDK
-546 EGTSLPS
+546 EETSPQP
-553 RLKESHPCEPGVLFP
+553 RFKESHPCEPGVLFP

-617 LQAHHADQSV
+617 LHARQADQSV

-637 LADTPTSQ
+637 LADTPTSE

-671 AHGFLAHNL
+671 AHGFLAHDL

>member
-1 MPEALTRPVCRLK
+1 
-14 RLRFVSL
+14 
-21 LSAFFPTRS
+21 
-30 CSGNGRG
+30 
-37 VREKGER
+37 
-44 EDFLLS
+44 
-50 VRFSSFQPH
+50 
-59 RMPLRSK
+59 MPLRSK
-66 ISASSPVRNRYSQST
+66 ISASSPVRSRYSQST

-121 VNGLS
+121 VSGLS
-126 CANKTRIQNL
+126 CADKTRIQNL

-151 NLRLIEKLLS
+151 NLLLIEKLLS
-161 VAAVLLRSVPQ
+161 VSAVLLRSVPQ
-172 DGALFES
+172 DGALFDA

-199 RTHQQQS
+199 RTHQRS

-225 DEPQTAAFGRLL
+225 DEPQKAAFGRLL

-250 STTTL
+250 STTAL
-255 LRTLTI
+255 LRTFTI

-268 KSPVRLFLSPA
+268 KSPVRLFLSPEF
-279 VFAPVFHSRLHGQ
+279 FAPVFHSHLHSH
-292 PLSFVNALPHIE
+292 PLSFVNDLPHTNAPASRE
-304 TPVTRDGKLLRLLK
+304 KELLQLLSH
-318 QAGLV
+318 AGLV
-323 GATHRVRRWTDA
+323 GATHRARRWTDA
-335 GRSTVESLWELRR
+335 GRLTVERLWELRR

-360 ETAAVLHGAAYDFLQ
+360 ETAAALHGASYDFLQ

-387 GSSGELKSTSKTPA
+387 GSPGESKSTSKTPA

-436 TVKTDHCIR
+436 TVRTDHCAR
-445 HFFVIELETQ
+445 RFFVIELETQ

-460 ASASKNLPKT
+460 ASASKNLFQT
-470 PSEPVDSRTEFLS
+470 PSKPVGSLTKFLS

-512 FATPPVLWLAPL
+512 FATPPALWLAPL

-534 RPKAT
+534 RASAT
-539 VTPFEEK
+539 VTSLEEK
-546 EGTSLPS
+546 EETSPQP
-553 RLKESHPCEPGVLFP
+553 RFKESHPFESGVLFP

-637 LADTPTSQ
+637 LADTPMSE

-671 AHGFLAHNL
+671 AHGFLAHDL

-711 KRIATRPDP
+711 KRIAARPDP

>member
-1 MPEALTRPVCRLK
+1 
-14 RLRFVSL
+14 
-21 LSAFFPTRS
+21 
-30 CSGNGRG
+30 
-37 VREKGER
+37 
-44 EDFLLS
+44 
-50 VRFSSFQPH
+50 
-59 RMPLRSK
+59 MPLRPK

-110 RNGFLKTVDAT
+110 RNGFLKTMDAAL
-121 VNGLS
+121 NGLS
-126 CANKTRIQNL
+126 CADKTRIQNL

-172 DGALFES
+172 DGALFDA
-179 ETQSLLQAMLENEAE
+179 ETQSLLQAMLENEVE

-199 RTHQQQS
+199 RTHQRS

-220 VQNNR
+220 VQTNR

-237 FVRHSFFAFVAST
+237 FVRHSFFAFVSST

-268 KSPVRLFLSPA
+268 KSPVRLFLSPEF
-279 VFAPVFHSRLHGQ
+279 FAPIFHSHLHSH
-292 PLSFVNALPHIE
+292 PLSFVNDLPHTNAPASRE
-304 TPVTRDGKLLRLLK
+304 RELLQLLSH
-318 QAGLV
+318 AGLV

-387 GSSGELKSTSKTPA
+387 DSSGELKSTSKTPA

-460 ASASKNLPKT
+460 ASASKNLFQT
-470 PSEPVDSRTEFLS
+470 PSKPVGSLTKFLS

-553 RLKESHPCEPGVLFP
+553 RRKESHPCEPGVLFP

-617 LQAHHADQSV
+617 LHARQADQSV

-637 LADTPTSQ
+637 LADTPTSE

-671 AHGFLAHNL
+671 AHGFLAHDL

-711 KRIATRPDP
+711 KRIAARPDP

>member
-1 MPEALTRPVCRLK
+1 
-14 RLRFVSL
+14 
-21 LSAFFPTRS
+21 
-30 CSGNGRG
+30 
-37 VREKGER
+37 
-44 EDFLLS
+44 
-50 VRFSSFQPH
+50 
-59 RMPLRSK
+59 MPLRSK
-66 ISASSPVRNRYSQST
+66 ISASSPVRSRHFLTNDLIGES
-81 GSNGVPDSNASFDV
+81 DSKASFDV

-101 QRLCLTADF
+101 QRLCLTANF
-110 RNGFLKTVDAT
+110 RNGFLKTMDAAL
-121 VNGLS
+121 NGLC
-126 CANKTRIQNL
+126 CADKTRIQNL

-172 DGALFES
+172 DSALFDA
-179 ETQSLLQAMLENEAE
+179 ETQSLLQAMLENEVE

-199 RTHQQQS
+199 RTHQQRS

-304 TPVTRDGKLLRLLK
+304 TPVTRDGELLRLLK

-335 GRSTVESLWELRR
+335 GLLTVESLWELRR

-360 ETAAVLHGAAYDFLQ
+360 ETAAALHGAAYDFLQ

-387 GSSGELKSTSKTPA
+387 GSSGESKSTSKTPA

-412 AVAGVGLPSW
+412 SVAGVGLPSW

-512 FATPPVLWLAPL
+512 FATPPALWLAPL

-637 LADTPTSQ
+637 LADTPTSE

-671 AHGFLAHNL
+671 AHGFLAHDL

-711 KRIATRPDP
+711 KRIAARPDP

>member
-1 MPEALTRPVCRLK
+1 
-14 RLRFVSL
+14 
-21 LSAFFPTRS
+21 
-30 CSGNGRG
+30 
-37 VREKGER
+37 
-44 EDFLLS
+44 
-50 VRFSSFQPH
+50 
-59 RMPLRSK
+59 MPLRSK
-66 ISASSPVRNRYSQST
+66 ISASSPVRSRHFLTNDLIGES
-81 GSNGVPDSNASFDV
+81 DSKASFDV

-101 QRLCLTADF
+101 QRLCLTANF
-110 RNGFLKTVDAT
+110 RNGFLKTMDAAL
-121 VNGLS
+121 NGLC
-126 CANKTRIQNL
+126 CADKTRIQNL

-151 NLRLIEKLLS
+151 NLLLIEKLLFL
-161 VAAVLLRSVPQ
+161 VVVLLRSVPQ
-172 DGALFES
+172 DGALFDA

-199 RTHQQQS
+199 RTHQRS

-268 KSPVRLFLSPA
+268 KSPVRLFLSPEF
-279 VFAPVFHSRLHGQ
+279 FAPVFHSHLHSH
-292 PLSFVNALPHIE
+292 PLSFVNDLPHTNAPASRVRE
-304 TPVTRDGKLLRLLK
+304 LLQLLSH
-318 QAGLV
+318 AGLV

-335 GRSTVESLWELRR
+335 GRLTVESLWELRR
-348 AVVRRLFTLVTS
+348 ASVRRLFSLVTS
-360 ETAAVLHGAAYDFLQ
+360 ETAAALHDAAFDFLQ
-375 LESDAQRVIAAP
+375 LESDSESIIEAP
-387 GSSGELKSTSKTPA
+387 GSSGESKSTSKTPA

-427 VRALARVDE
+427 VRALGRVDE
-436 TVKTDHCIR
+436 AVRTDHCAR
-445 HFFVIELETQ
+445 RFFIIGLETQ
-455 DNIRV
+455 ANIRV
-460 ASASKNLPKT
+460 AAASENLFQT
-470 PSEPVDSRTEFLS
+470 PSKPVDSRTEFLS
-483 ALNRTLETETADRHF
+483 ALNRTLETKTVDRHF

-524 EALGLAVTCT
+524 EALALAVTCT

-539 VTPFEEK
+539 VTPFEDK
-546 EGTSLPS
+546 EETSPQP
-553 RLKESHPCEPGVLFP
+553 RFKESHPCEPGVLFP

-582 IGERSHTNGEQ
+582 IGEHSHTNGEQ

-610 RLLRILV
+610 RLLRILE

-637 LADTPTSQ
+637 LADTPMSE

-656 VQHFRKVCA
+656 VQHFRKVSA

-671 AHGFLAHNL
+671 AHGFLAHDL

-701 QLASARSKRL
+701 QLACARSKRL
-711 KRIATRPDP
+711 KRIAARPDP

>member
-1 MPEALTRPVCRLK
+1 
-14 RLRFVSL
+14 
-21 LSAFFPTRS
+21 
-30 CSGNGRG
+30 
-37 VREKGER
+37 
-44 EDFLLS
+44 
-50 VRFSSFQPH
+50 
-59 RMPLRSK
+59 MPLHPK
-66 ISASSPVRNRYSQST
+66 ISVFSPVRSRHFLTNDLIGES
-81 GSNGVPDSNASFDV
+81 DSKTSFDV

-151 NLRLIEKLLS
+151 NLLLIEKLLS
-161 VAAVLLRSVPQ
+161 VSAVLLRSVPQ
-172 DGALFES
+172 DGALFDA

-199 RTHQQQS
+199 RTHQRS

-225 DEPQTAAFGRLL
+225 DEPQKAAFGRLL

-250 STTTL
+250 STTAL
-255 LRTLTI
+255 LRTFTI

-268 KSPVRLFLSPA
+268 KSPVRLFLSPEFF
-279 VFAPVFHSRLHGQ
+279 VPVFHSHLHSH
-292 PLSFVNALPHIE
+292 PLSFVNDLPHTNAPASRE
-304 TPVTRDGKLLRLLK
+304 KELLQLLSH
-318 QAGLV
+318 AGLV
-323 GATHRVRRWTDA
+323 GATHRARRWTDA
-335 GRSTVESLWELRR
+335 GRLTVERLWELRR

-360 ETAAVLHGAAYDFLQ
+360 ETAAALHGASYDFLQ

-387 GSSGELKSTSKTPA
+387 GSPGESKSTSKTPA

-436 TVKTDHCIR
+436 TVRTDHCAR
-445 HFFVIELETQ
+445 RFFVIELETQ

-460 ASASKNLPKT
+460 ASASKNLFQT
-470 PSEPVDSRTEFLS
+470 PSKPVGSLTKFLS

-498 LPALPAGLFVPARL
+498 LPALPAGLFVPARI
-512 FATPPVLWLAPL
+512 FATPPALWLAPL

-534 RPKAT
+534 RASAT
-539 VTPFEEK
+539 VTSLEEK
-546 EGTSLPS
+546 EETSPQP
-553 RLKESHPCEPGVLFP
+553 RFKESHPFESGVLFP

-637 LADTPTSQ
+637 LADTPTSE

-671 AHGFLAHNL
+671 AHGFLAHDL

-701 QLASARSKRL
+701 QLANARSKRL
-711 KRIATRPDP
+711 KRIGARPDP

>member
-1 MPEALTRPVCRLK
+1 
-14 RLRFVSL
+14 
-21 LSAFFPTRS
+21 
-30 CSGNGRG
+30 
-37 VREKGER
+37 
-44 EDFLLS
+44 
-50 VRFSSFQPH
+50 
-59 RMPLRSK
+59 MPLRSK
-66 ISASSPVRNRYSQST
+66 ISASSPVRSRHFLTNDLIGES
-81 GSNGVPDSNASFDV
+81 DSKASFDV

-101 QRLCLTADF
+101 QRLCLTANF
-110 RNGFLKTVDAT
+110 RNGFLKTMDAAL
-121 VNGLS
+121 NGLC
-126 CANKTRIQNL
+126 CADKTRIQNL
-136 CLVLLRSIPD
+136 CLVLLRSIQD

-172 DGALFES
+172 DCALFDA

-199 RTHQQQS
+199 RTHQRS

-225 DEPQTAAFGRLL
+225 DEPQTAAFSRLL

-261 VRVFPQE
+261 VRLSPQE
-268 KSPVRLFLSPA
+268 KSPVRLFLSPEA
-279 VFAPVFHSRLHGQ
+279 FAPVFQRRLQGQ

-304 TPVTRDGKLLRLLK
+304 TPVTRDGELLRLLK
-318 QAGLV
+318 QTGLV

-335 GRSTVESLWELRR
+335 GRLTVESLWELRR

-427 VRALARVDE
+427 VRALGRVDE
-436 TVKTDHCIR
+436 AVRTDHCAR
-445 HFFVIELETQ
+445 RFFIIGLETQ
-455 DNIRV
+455 ANIRV
-460 ASASKNLPKT
+460 AAASENLPKT
-470 PSEPVDSRTEFLS
+470 PSEPVDFRTEFLS

-512 FATPPVLWLAPL
+512 FATPPALWLAPL

-534 RPKAT
+534 RASAT
-539 VTPFEEK
+539 VTSLEEK
-546 EGTSLPS
+546 EETSPQP
-553 RLKESHPCEPGVLFP
+553 RFKESHPFESGVLFP

-617 LQAHHADQSV
+617 LHARQADQSV

-637 LADTPTSQ
+637 LADTPTSE

-671 AHGFLAHNL
+671 AHGFLAHDL

-701 QLASARSKRL
+701 QLANARSKRL
-711 KRIATRPDP
+711 KRIAARPDP

>member
-1 MPEALTRPVCRLK
+1 
-14 RLRFVSL
+14 
-21 LSAFFPTRS
+21 
-30 CSGNGRG
+30 
-37 VREKGER
+37 
-44 EDFLLS
+44 
-50 VRFSSFQPH
+50 
-59 RMPLRSK
+59 MPLRSK

-199 RTHQQQS
+199 RTHQRS

-261 VRVFPQE
+261 VRIFPQE
-268 KSPVRLFLSPA
+268 KSPVRLFLSPEF
-279 VFAPVFHSRLHGQ
+279 FAPVFHSHLHSH
-292 PLSFVNALPHIE
+292 PLSFVNDLPHTNVPASRVRE
-304 TPVTRDGKLLRLLK
+304 LLQLLSH
-318 QAGLV
+318 AGLV

-335 GRSTVESLWELRR
+335 GRLTVESLWELRR

-360 ETAAVLHGAAYDFLQ
+360 ETAAALHGASYDFLQ

-387 GSSGELKSTSKTPA
+387 GSSGEAKSTSKTAA

-436 TVKTDHCIR
+436 AVRTDHCAR
-445 HFFVIELETQ
+445 RFFVIELETQ

-460 ASASKNLPKT
+460 ASASKNLFQT
-470 PSEPVDSRTEFLS
+470 PSKPVGSLTKFLS

-512 FATPPVLWLAPL
+512 FATPPALWLAPL

-534 RPKAT
+534 RASAT
-539 VTPFEEK
+539 VTSLEEK
-546 EGTSLPS
+546 KETSPQP
-553 RLKESHPCEPGVLFP
+553 RFKESHPFESGVLFP

-637 LADTPTSQ
+637 LADTPTSE

>member
-1 MPEALTRPVCRLK
+1 
-14 RLRFVSL
+14 
-21 LSAFFPTRS
+21 
-30 CSGNGRG
+30 
-37 VREKGER
+37 
-44 EDFLLS
+44 
-50 VRFSSFQPH
+50 
-59 RMPLRSK
+59 MPLRSK
-66 ISASSPVRNRYSQST
+66 ISASSPVRSRHFLTNDLIGES
-81 GSNGVPDSNASFDV
+81 DSKASFDV

-101 QRLCLTADF
+101 QRLCLTANF
-110 RNGFLKTVDAT
+110 RNGFLKTMDAAL
-121 VNGLS
+121 NGLC
-126 CANKTRIQNL
+126 CADKTRIQNL

-172 DGALFES
+172 DSALFDA
-179 ETQSLLQAMLENEAE
+179 ETQSLLQAMLENEVE

-199 RTHQQQS
+199 RTHQQRS

-225 DEPQTAAFGRLL
+225 DEPQTAAFGRLV

-279 VFAPVFHSRLHGQ
+279 VFAPVFHSRLHGH

-304 TPVTRDGKLLRLLK
+304 TPVTRDGELLRLLK

-335 GRSTVESLWELRR
+335 GRLTVESLWELRR

-360 ETAAVLHGAAYDFLQ
+360 ETAAALHGAAYDFLQ

-637 LADTPTSQ
+637 LADTPTSE

-671 AHGFLAHNL
+671 AHGFLAHDL
-680 QHKGRTDVATG
+680 QHKGRTDVTTG

>member
-1 MPEALTRPVCRLK
+1 
-14 RLRFVSL
+14 
-21 LSAFFPTRS
+21 
-30 CSGNGRG
+30 
-37 VREKGER
+37 
-44 EDFLLS
+44 
-50 VRFSSFQPH
+50 
-59 RMPLRSK
+59 MPLRPK
-66 ISASSPVRNRYSQST
+66 ISVFSPVRSRHFLTNDLIGES
-81 GSNGVPDSNASFDV
+81 DSKTLFDV

-110 RNGFLKTVDAT
+110 RNGFLKTMDAAL
-121 VNGLS
+121 NGLC
-126 CANKTRIQNL
+126 CADKTRIQNL

-151 NLRLIEKLLS
+151 NLRLIEKLLFL
-161 VAAVLLRSVPQ
+161 VVVLLRSVPQ
-172 DGALFES
+172 DGALFDA

-199 RTHQQQS
+199 RTHQRS

-268 KSPVRLFLSPA
+268 KSPVRLFLSPEF
-279 VFAPVFHSRLHGQ
+279 FAPVFHSRLHSH
-292 PLSFVNALPHIE
+292 PLSFVNDLPHTTAPASRVRE
-304 TPVTRDGKLLRLLK
+304 LLQLLSH
-318 QAGLV
+318 AGLV

-335 GRSTVESLWELRR
+335 GRLTVESLWELRR
-348 AVVRRLFTLVTS
+348 ASVRRLFSLVTS
-360 ETAAVLHGAAYDFLQ
+360 ETAAALHDAAFDFLQ
-375 LESDAQRVIAAP
+375 LESDSESIIEAP
-387 GSSGELKSTSKTPA
+387 GSSGESKSTSKTPA

-427 VRALARVDE
+427 VRALGRVDE
-436 TVKTDHCIR
+436 AVRTDHCAR
-445 HFFVIELETQ
+445 RFFIIGLETQ
-455 DNIRV
+455 ANIRV
-460 ASASKNLPKT
+460 AAASENLFQT
-470 PSEPVDSRTEFLS
+470 PSKPVGSRTEFLS
-483 ALNRTLETETADRHF
+483 ALNRTLETKTVDRHF
-498 LPALPAGLFVPARL
+498 LPELPAGLFVPARF

-539 VTPFEEK
+539 VTPFEDK
-546 EGTSLPS
+546 EVTSPQP
-553 RLKESHPCEPGVLFP
+553 RFKESHPCEPGVLFP

-617 LQAHHADQSV
+617 LQSHHADQSV

-671 AHGFLAHNL
+671 AHGFLAHDL

-701 QLASARSKRL
+701 QLACARSKRL

>member
-30 CSGNGRG
+30 RSGNGRG

-44 EDFLLS
+44 EDFLPS

-59 RMPLRSK
+59 RMPLRPK
-66 ISASSPVRNRYSQST
+66 ISVFSPVRNRYSQST

-110 RNGFLKTVDAT
+110 RNGFLKTMDAAL
-121 VNGLS
+121 NGLC
-126 CANKTRIQNL
+126 CADKTRIQNL

-172 DGALFES
+172 DSALFDA

-199 RTHQQQS
+199 RTHQRS

-261 VRVFPQE
+261 VRIFPQE
-268 KSPVRLFLSPA
+268 KSPVRLFLSPEF
-279 VFAPVFHSRLHGQ
+279 FAPVFHSHLHSH
-292 PLSFVNALPHIE
+292 PLSFVNDLPHTNVPASRVRE
-304 TPVTRDGKLLRLLK
+304 LLQLLSH
-318 QAGLV
+318 AGLV

-335 GRSTVESLWELRR
+335 GRLTVESLWELRR

-360 ETAAVLHGAAYDFLQ
+360 ETAAALHGASYDFLQ

-387 GSSGELKSTSKTPA
+387 GSSGESKSTSKTAA

-436 TVKTDHCIR
+436 AVRTDHCAR
-445 HFFVIELETQ
+445 RFFVIELETQ

-460 ASASKNLPKT
+460 ASASKNLFQT
-470 PSEPVDSRTEFLS
+470 PSKPVGSLTKFLS

-512 FATPPVLWLAPL
+512 FATPPALWLAPL

-539 VTPFEEK
+539 VTSLEEK
-546 EGTSLPS
+546 EETSPQP
-553 RLKESHPCEPGVLFP
+553 RFKESHPFESGVLFP

-617 LQAHHADQSV
+617 LQARQADQSV

-637 LADTPTSQ
+637 LADTPTSE

-671 AHGFLAHNL
+671 AHGFLAHDL

-711 KRIATRPDP
+711 KRIAARPDP

>member
-1 MPEALTRPVCRLK
+1 
-14 RLRFVSL
+14 
-21 LSAFFPTRS
+21 
-30 CSGNGRG
+30 
-37 VREKGER
+37 
-44 EDFLLS
+44 
-50 VRFSSFQPH
+50 
-59 RMPLRSK
+59 MPLRSK
-66 ISASSPVRNRYSQST
+66 ISASSPVRSRHFLTNDLIGES
-81 GSNGVPDSNASFDV
+81 DSKTSFDV

-110 RNGFLKTVDAT
+110 RNGFLKTMDAAL
-121 VNGLS
+121 NGLC
-126 CANKTRIQNL
+126 CADKTRIQNL

-151 NLRLIEKLLS
+151 NLRLIEKLLFL
-161 VAAVLLRSVPQ
+161 VVVLLRSVPQ
-172 DGALFES
+172 DGALFDV

-199 RTHQQQS
+199 RTHQRS

-292 PLSFVNALPHIE
+292 PLSFFNALPHIE
-304 TPVTRDGKLLRLLK
+304 TPVTRDGELLRLLK

-323 GATHRVRRWTDA
+323 SATHRVRRWTDA
-335 GRSTVESLWELRR
+335 GRLTVERLWELRR

-360 ETAAVLHGAAYDFLQ
+360 ETAAALHGAAYDFLQ

-427 VRALARVDE
+427 VRALTRVNE
-436 TVKTDHCIR
+436 AVRTDHCAR
-445 HFFVIELETQ
+445 RFFVIGLEPQ

-460 ASASKNLPKT
+460 ASASVNLSQT
-470 PSEPVDSRTEFLS
+470 LSESVGSCAEFLS
-483 ALNRTLETETADRHF
+483 VLNKTLETKTADRNF
-498 LPALPAGLFVPARL
+498 LPALPAGLFVPARF
-512 FATPPVLWLAPL
+512 FATPPALWLAPL

-539 VTPFEEK
+539 VTPYEEK

-637 LADTPTSQ
+637 LADTPTSE

-671 AHGFLAHNL
+671 AHGFLAHDL

-701 QLASARSKRL
+701 QLANARSKRL
-711 KRIATRPDP
+711 KRIGARPDP

>member
-1 MPEALTRPVCRLK
+1 
-14 RLRFVSL
+14 
-21 LSAFFPTRS
+21 
-30 CSGNGRG
+30 
-37 VREKGER
+37 
-44 EDFLLS
+44 
-50 VRFSSFQPH
+50 
-59 RMPLRSK
+59 MPLRPK

-110 RNGFLKTVDAT
+110 RNGFLKTMDAAL
-121 VNGLS
+121 NGLS
-126 CANKTRIQNL
+126 CADKTRIQNL

-172 DGALFES
+172 DGALFDA
-179 ETQSLLQAMLENEAE
+179 ETQSLLQAMLENEVE

-199 RTHQQQS
+199 RTHQRS

-292 PLSFVNALPHIE
+292 SLSFVNALPHTNAPASRVRE
-304 TPVTRDGKLLRLLK
+304 LLQLLSH
-318 QAGLV
+318 AGLV

-335 GRSTVESLWELRR
+335 GRLTVESLWELRR

-360 ETAAVLHGAAYDFLQ
+360 ETAAALHGAAYDFLQ

-387 GSSGELKSTSKTPA
+387 GSSGESKSTSKIPA
-401 PEVLCHPVMNG
+401 PEVLCLPVLNG
-412 AVAGVGLPSW
+412 AVAGVGLPAW

-427 VRALARVDE
+427 VRALTRVNE
-436 TVKTDHCIR
+436 AVRTDHCAR
-445 HFFVIELETQ
+445 RFFVIGLEPQ

-460 ASASKNLPKT
+460 ASASDNLPKT

-553 RLKESHPCEPGVLFP
+553 RRKESHPCEPGVLFP

-617 LQAHHADQSV
+617 LHARQADQSV

-637 LADTPTSQ
+637 LADTPTSE

-671 AHGFLAHNL
+671 AHGFLAHDL

-711 KRIATRPDP
+711 KRIAARPDP

>member
-1 MPEALTRPVCRLK
+1 
-14 RLRFVSL
+14 
-21 LSAFFPTRS
+21 
-30 CSGNGRG
+30 
-37 VREKGER
+37 
-44 EDFLLS
+44 
-50 VRFSSFQPH
+50 
-59 RMPLRSK
+59 MPLRSK
-66 ISASSPVRNRYSQST
+66 ISASSPVRSRHFLTNDLIGES
-81 GSNGVPDSNASFDV
+81 DSKASFDV

-101 QRLCLTADF
+101 QRLCLTANF
-110 RNGFLKTVDAT
+110 RNGFLKTMDAAL
-121 VNGLS
+121 NGLC
-126 CANKTRIQNL
+126 CADKTRIQNL
-136 CLVLLRSIPD
+136 CLVLLRSIQD

-172 DGALFES
+172 DCALFDA

-199 RTHQQQS
+199 RTHQRS

-225 DEPQTAAFGRLL
+225 DEPQTAAFSRLL

-261 VRVFPQE
+261 VRLSPQE
-268 KSPVRLFLSPA
+268 KSPVRLFLSPEA
-279 VFAPVFHSRLHGQ
+279 FAPVFQRRLQGQ

-304 TPVTRDGKLLRLLK
+304 TPVTRDGELLRLLK
-318 QAGLV
+318 QTGLV

-335 GRSTVESLWELRR
+335 GRLTVESLWELRR

-427 VRALARVDE
+427 VRALGRVDE
-436 TVKTDHCIR
+436 TVRTDHCAR
-445 HFFVIELETQ
+445 RFFIIGLETQ
-455 DNIRV
+455 ANIRV
-460 ASASKNLPKT
+460 AAASENLPKT
-470 PSEPVDSRTEFLS
+470 PSEPVDFRTEFLS

-512 FATPPVLWLAPL
+512 FATPPALWLAPL

-534 RPKAT
+534 RASAT
-539 VTPFEEK
+539 VTSLEEK
-546 EGTSLPS
+546 EETSPQP
-553 RLKESHPCEPGVLFP
+553 RFKESHPFESGVLFP

-617 LQAHHADQSV
+617 LHARQADQSV

-637 LADTPTSQ
+637 LANTPTSE

-671 AHGFLAHNL
+671 AHGFLAHDL

-711 KRIATRPDP
+711 KRIAARPDP

>member
-66 ISASSPVRNRYSQST
+66 ISASSPVRSRYSQST

-151 NLRLIEKLLS
+151 NLLLIEKLLS
-161 VAAVLLRSVPQ
+161 VSAVLLRSVPQ
-172 DGALFES
+172 DGALFDA

-199 RTHQQQS
+199 RTHQRS

-225 DEPQTAAFGRLL
+225 DEPQKAAFGRLL

-250 STTTL
+250 STTAL
-255 LRTLTI
+255 LRTFTI

-268 KSPVRLFLSPA
+268 KSPVRLFLSPEF
-279 VFAPVFHSRLHGQ
+279 FAPVFHSHLHSH
-292 PLSFVNALPHIE
+292 PLSFVNDLPHTNAPASRE
-304 TPVTRDGKLLRLLK
+304 KELLQLLSH
-318 QAGLV
+318 AGLV
-323 GATHRVRRWTDA
+323 GATHRARRWTDA
-335 GRSTVESLWELRR
+335 GRLTVERLWELRR

-360 ETAAVLHGAAYDFLQ
+360 ETAAALHGASYDFLQ

-387 GSSGELKSTSKTPA
+387 GSPGESKSTSKTPA

-436 TVKTDHCIR
+436 TVRTDHCAR
-445 HFFVIELETQ
+445 RFFVIELETQ

-460 ASASKNLPKT
+460 ASASKNLFQT
-470 PSEPVDSRTEFLS
+470 PSKPVGSLTKFLS

-512 FATPPVLWLAPL
+512 FATPPALWLAPL

-534 RPKAT
+534 RASAT
-539 VTPFEEK
+539 VTSLEEK
-546 EGTSLPS
+546 EETSPQP
-553 RLKESHPCEPGVLFP
+553 RFKESHPFESGVLFP

-637 LADTPTSQ
+637 LADTPTSE

-671 AHGFLAHNL
+671 AHGFLAHDL

-701 QLASARSKRL
+701 QLANARSKRL
-711 KRIATRPDP
+711 RRIGARPDP

>member
-1 MPEALTRPVCRLK
+1 
-14 RLRFVSL
+14 
-21 LSAFFPTRS
+21 
-30 CSGNGRG
+30 
-37 VREKGER
+37 
-44 EDFLLS
+44 
-50 VRFSSFQPH
+50 
-59 RMPLRSK
+59 MPLRSK
-66 ISASSPVRNRYSQST
+66 ISASSPVRSRHFLTNDLIGES
-81 GSNGVPDSNASFDV
+81 DSKASFDV

-101 QRLCLTADF
+101 QRLCLTANF
-110 RNGFLKTVDAT
+110 RNGFLKTMDAAL
-121 VNGLS
+121 NGLC
-126 CANKTRIQNL
+126 CADKTRIQNL

-172 DGALFES
+172 DSALFDA
-179 ETQSLLQAMLENEAE
+179 ETQSLLQAMLENEVE

-199 RTHQQQS
+199 RTHQQRS

-279 VFAPVFHSRLHGQ
+279 VFAPVFHSRLHGH

-304 TPVTRDGKLLRLLK
+304 TPVTRDGELLRLLK

-335 GRSTVESLWELRR
+335 GRLTVESLWELRR

-360 ETAAVLHGAAYDFLQ
+360 ETAAALHGAAYDFLQ

-637 LADTPTSQ
+637 LADTPTSE

-671 AHGFLAHNL
+671 AHGFLAHDL

-711 KRIATRPDP
+711 KRIAARPDP

>member
-1 MPEALTRPVCRLK
+1 
-14 RLRFVSL
+14 
-21 LSAFFPTRS
+21 
-30 CSGNGRG
+30 
-37 VREKGER
+37 
-44 EDFLLS
+44 
-50 VRFSSFQPH
+50 
-59 RMPLRSK
+59 MPLRSK
-66 ISASSPVRNRYSQST
+66 ISASSPVRSRHFLTNDLIGES
-81 GSNGVPDSNASFDV
+81 DSKASFDV

-101 QRLCLTADF
+101 QRLCLTANF
-110 RNGFLKTVDAT
+110 RNGFLKTMDAAL
-121 VNGLS
+121 NGLC
-126 CANKTRIQNL
+126 CADKTRIQNL

-151 NLRLIEKLLS
+151 NLRLIEKLLFL
-161 VAAVLLRSVPQ
+161 VVVLLRSVPQ
-172 DGALFES
+172 DSALFDA

-199 RTHQQQS
+199 RTHQRS

-268 KSPVRLFLSPA
+268 KSPVRLFLSPEF
-279 VFAPVFHSRLHGQ
+279 FAPVFHSHLHSH
-292 PLSFVNALPHIE
+292 PLSFVNDLPHTNAPASRVRE
-304 TPVTRDGKLLRLLK
+304 LLQLLSH
-318 QAGLV
+318 AGLV

-335 GRSTVESLWELRR
+335 GRLTVESLWELRR
-348 AVVRRLFTLVTS
+348 ASVRRLFSLVTS
-360 ETAAVLHGAAYDFLQ
+360 ETAAALHDAAFDFLQ
-375 LESDAQRVIAAP
+375 LESDSESIIEAP
-387 GSSGELKSTSKTPA
+387 GSSGESKSTSKTPA

-427 VRALARVDE
+427 VRALGRVDE
-436 TVKTDHCIR
+436 AVRTDHCAR
-445 HFFVIELETQ
+445 RFFIIGLETQ
-455 DNIRV
+455 ANIRV
-460 ASASKNLPKT
+460 AAASENLFQT
-470 PSEPVDSRTEFLS
+470 PSKPVGSRTEFLS
-483 ALNRTLETETADRHF
+483 ALNRTLETKTVDRHF
-498 LPALPAGLFVPARL
+498 LPELPAGLFVPARF

-539 VTPFEEK
+539 VTPFEDK
-546 EGTSLPS
+546 EETSPQP
-553 RLKESHPCEPGVLFP
+553 RFKESHPCEPGVLFP

-637 LADTPTSQ
+637 LADTPTSE

-671 AHGFLAHNL
+671 AHGFLAHDL

-701 QLASARSKRL
+701 QLANARSKRL
-711 KRIATRPDP
+711 KRIGARPDP